1 MEALSSSA
9 GWTGQVKLRGFRIE
23 LQEIES
29 ILSQHPGV
37 SKNVV
42 IVKSENGEKYLVS
55 YFVRAPGAGAT
66 SEALR
71 RFLREKLPGYMV
83 PSAFVALD
91 SLPLTPNGKIDHAAL
106 PASEEKRDEYS
117 PGFVGPRTPTEEG
130 LARIWEAL
138 LGIRR
143 VGIHDNFFDL
153 GGHSLL
159 AFQMIARIEQR
170 FGKNLPVTVLFQSPT
185 IEQLAKILSEETPA
199 QSWSLLIPLQPE
211 GSKFPFFW
219 INGGLSNA
227 VLPAYLGADQPLY
240 GIEHQKLDGRPA
252 LYTQVDTIARHYLNE
267 IRTMRPHGPYL
278 LGGYCFG

>member
-1 MEALSSSA
+1 VISLAICPMEALSSSA

-55 YFVRAPGAGAT
+55 YFVPAPGAGAT
-66 SEALR
+66 GEALR

-138 LGIRR
+138 LGIPR

-159 AFQMIARIEQR
+159 GFQMMARIEQR
-170 FGKNLPVTVLFQSPT
+170 FGKNLPVAVLFQSPT

-211 GSKFPFFW
+211 GSRFPF
-219 INGGLSNA
+219 
-227 VLPAYLGADQPLY
+227 V
-240 GIEHQKLDGRPA
+240 GR
-252 LYTQVDTIARHYLNE
+252 LF
-267 IRTMRPHGPYL
+267 IRSSRS
-278 LGGYCFG
+278 F